1 MKIIIGVLLLASGA
15 LAQRAGFVGTGPRG
29 SNYGSRHG
37 FGNVVF
43 PGTGR
48 APNALPS
55 AAFPT
60 IPPGRVD
67 PGFAYQLGATVSGY
81 PPYTG
86 AATYGRGRG
95 FPIAYPIAYP
105 VPYAV
110 YTEPAPPT
118 ATVIYPQAAPPVVI
132 NQYFTPEVAKPAVIQ
147 EIEPSGDGIRVFGP
161 SARQSSETSTSTE
174 EKRSY
179 LIALKDH
186 TIYAAFAYWFEGDT
200 LHYVTTHGT
209 HNQASM
215 DLVDRELTE
224 RLNRERN
231 VPFKLK

>member
-1 MKIIIGVLLLASGA
+1 MKVFVGVILLAGG
-15 LAQRAGFVGTGPRG
+15 LMAQRSAYVGTGPGG
-29 SNYGSRHG
+29 SNFGSRSG
-37 FGNVVF
+37 FGNILF

-48 APNALPS
+48 PPNALLPAS
-55 AAFPT
+55 VTSSF
-60 IPPGRVD
+60 GYR
-67 PGFAYQLGATVSGY
+67 LGATVSGY

-86 AATYGRGRG
+86 RPAYGRGRG
-95 FPIAYPIAYP
+95 GFAPAIPIAYPIAYP
-105 VPYAV
+105 VPYPM
-110 YTEPAPPT
+110 YQEPAQPNM
-118 ATVIYPQAAPPVVI
+118 TVIYPPPVVI
-132 NQYFTPEVAKPAVIQ
+132 NQNFAPEVARPAVIQ
-147 EIEPSGDGIRVFGP
+147 EIERDASSDGIRVYEP
-161 SARQSSETSTSTE
+161 QARRSQEPAVPDSE

-209 HNQASM
+209 HNQASL
-215 DLVDRELTE
+215 DRVDRELTE